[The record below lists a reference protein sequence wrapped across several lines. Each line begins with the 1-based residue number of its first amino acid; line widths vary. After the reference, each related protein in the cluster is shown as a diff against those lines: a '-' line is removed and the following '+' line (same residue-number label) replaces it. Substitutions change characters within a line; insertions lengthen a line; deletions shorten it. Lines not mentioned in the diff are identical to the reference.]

1 VCIKFKKDVQVHDD
15 KQRIDDCHLR
25 NLISL
30 NKIIVTVVTCLYSQ
44 IAQGRKQEQKLLAE
58 K

>member
-1 VCIKFKKDVQVHDD
+1 VCIEFKKDVQVHDD

-25 NLISL
+25 NLIAL
-30 NKIIVTVVTCLYSQ
+30 NKIIVTVVASLYSQ